1 MKILKIA
8 WKDFTITYRDITAVL
23 LMVAAPLAMTLVMSF
38 AFGGTSSS
46 GFSVV
51 PVALVVNGED
61 FLTQI
66 FEEILTSEDMQEY
79 LTVEKFQD
87 VTIAQKELDQD
98 KFAAVIVVPEGMMQ
112 QIETLDAPSADAPL
126 DPSQTITIYTNPT
139 RPISAMIVEAILD
152 SIITRLNAGFAGAII
167 GFSDLMA
174 EGTISPQA
182 MSDGLGEEIGQKLA
196 PIFEG
201 NQSQLSLENSYWEV
215 DSGQEF
221 SWMAYMAP
229 SMSILFLSFSMT
241 ASARTILSEK
251 EKGTFGR
258 LLTSPTRSIS
268 IIIGKMLGI
277 YLIGII
283 QVFAF
288 ILLSSL
294 VLGLS
299 WGPLPLVIIFTLALV
314 LGSASWG
321 ILVASLAKNS
331 GQASALGMAVNLVFA
346 AVAGNFVPRVN
357 YPQWLQDLGVV
368 TPNAWGIEGFMAL
381 INGGGF
387 QEVQTGIL
395 ALFTM
400 AVLLLSISTFLFT
413 LQYGQI
419 RILRKNHA

>member
-8 WKDFTITYRDITAVL
+8 WKDFKITYRDITALL
-23 LMVAAPLAMTLVMSF
+23 LMVAAPLAMTLVMAF
-38 AFGGTSSS
+38 AFGTSSDS
-46 GFSVV
+46 GFTVI
-51 PVALVVNGED
+51 PVALVSNGD
-61 FLTQI
+61 DTLSQA
-66 FEEILTSEDMQEY
+66 FEEILTSEQIQEY
-79 LTVEKFQD
+79 LTVEKFSD
-87 VTIAQKELDQD
+87 VETAQKELDRD
-98 KFAAVIVVPEGMMQ
+98 KFAAVVLVPEGTFLNLESMNDFTPDEP
-112 QIETLDAPSADAPL
+112 IDLT
-126 DPSQTITIYTNPT
+126 QTITIYTNPT
-139 RPISAMIVEAILD
+139 RPISAMIVESILE

-167 GFSDLMA
+167 GFSDLLA
-174 EGTISPQA
+174 EGSVSSQA
-182 MSDGLGEEIGQKLA
+182 LTDGLGEEISQNLA
-196 PIFEG
+196 LIFEE
-201 NQSQLSLENSYWEV
+201 NESQVSLEISYWEP
-215 DSGQEF
+215 QNKEEF
-221 SWMAYMAP
+221 SWLSYMAP

-268 IIIGKMLGI
+268 IIVGKMLGI
-277 YLIGII
+277 YLIGVI

-294 VLGLS
+294 ILNLS
-299 WGPLPLVIIFTLALV
+299 WGPLPVVFVFTLALV

-346 AVAGNFVPRVN
+346 AIAGNFVPRTY
-357 YPQWLQDLGVV
+357 YPQWLKDLGVI

-387 QEVQTGIL
+387 QEVQTGIIVL
-395 ALFTM
+395 TGM
-400 AVLLLSISTFLFT
+400 AVFLISIATFLFT
-413 LQYGQI
+413 WQYGQI